1 MSVCVDTLC
10 DYTALAAS
18 YDSNSLL
25 MLAST
30 YLVFKRSQIDFAT
43 AHLLTHWDECVST
56 ANNGNGSS
64 GATGSGMTISSAAG
78 DAEPEKVCYG
88 SIATTTTTSTSNN
101 SSSNSSSSSG
111 GVRVGVWCNLSLK
124 VSAHV
129 QPVEQLMQ
137 LATLYSHARNSVIQR
152 CSL

>member
-1 MSVCVDTLC
+1 MLSSTLLLPNGC
-10 DYTALAAS
+10 AA
-18 YDSNSLL
+18 
-25 MLAST
+25 
-30 YLVFKRSQIDFAT
+30 RHSQIDFAT

-64 GATGSGMTISSAAG
+64 GATGSGMTISSSAG

-88 SIATTTTTSTSNN
+88 SIATTANASTSTSSN
-101 SSSNSSSSSG
+101 SSSSSSSSSG

-129 QPVEQLMQ
+129 QVLEQLILLCLESCTKQCALWLQGLLSMNR
-137 LATLYSHARNSVIQR
+137 LRHAQV
-152 CSL
+152 